1 MTSSNRNFLP
11 AEIIQKKKR
20 GELLS
25 ADEISWLVGAYT
37 RGDLPDYQMAAWAMA
52 VYFQGLA
59 EIELAHLT
67 LAMRDSGRK
76 FNFQALHAPRVDKH
90 STGGVGDKTSLII
103 GPIWAAAGIYNPMIA
118 GRGLGHTG
126 GTLDKLESIP
136 GFRVHL
142 SPEEFETNVAQHFF
156 SIMGQTADIC
166 PADRKLYALRD
177 VTATVDSIPL
187 ICASIMSKKLAEDL
201 TGLVLDVKFGNG
213 AFMKTLDEAEKL
225 ARTLV
230 STGVHNGV
238 QVHAVLTD
246 MNQPLGRYAG
256 NSLEVFECLEILQ
269 GRKSLQ
275 GQYDFYESTR
285 ELSLQ
290 LAAHGFVFAK
300 QTATLEAGYA
310 KAKEILE
317 SGAAFSAFKKL
328 CEYQGPARFD
338 LLPMAKNQ
346 ASINSVASGYVSK
359 INTEKLG
366 LALIEIGAGRR
377 KSDDKI
383 DHSAGFEFMCRIGD
397 FVEKNQPLVRVHCAS
412 PDLVEKIKNSVL
424 DAFEFSNAAP
434 RSLPLIAR
442 VIP

>member
-1 MTSSNRNFLP
+1 MASFLP

-25 ADEISWLVGAYT
+25 AEEISWLITAFTSGE
-37 RGDLPDYQMAAWAMA
+37 LPDYQMAAWAMA
-52 VYFQGLA
+52 VYFQGLT

-76 FNFQALHAPRVDKH
+76 FNFQKLNAPRVDKH

-103 GPIWAAAGIYNPMIA
+103 GPIWAAAGIHNPMIA

-136 GFRVHL
+136 GFRIHL
-142 SPEEFETNVAQHFF
+142 SPEEFEKNIETHYF
-156 SIMGQTADIC
+156 SIMGQTVDIC

-238 QVHAVLTD
+238 KVHALLTD

-256 NSLEVFECLEILQ
+256 NSLEVLECLEILQ
-269 GRKSLQ
+269 GKTCLQ
-275 GQYDFYESTR
+275 GKYDFYESTR
-285 ELSLQ
+285 ELSLH

-300 QTATLEAGYA
+300 QATTIEAGYL
-310 KAKEILE
+310 KAKEILD
-317 SGAAFSAFKKL
+317 SGAAFTAFKKL

-338 LLPMAKNQ
+338 QLPVAKNQ
-346 ASINSVASGYVSK
+346 TDIVSKASGFVSK

-377 KSDDKI
+377 KTDDKI
-383 DHSAGFEFMCRIGD
+383 DHSAGFEFMCRFGD
-397 FVEKNQPLVRVHCAS
+397 FVEKNQPLMRVHSAS
-412 PDLVEKIKNSVL
+412 PSLAQKIENSVL
-424 DAFEFSNAAP
+424 SAFEFSNAAP
-434 RSLPLIAR
+434 QGLPLIAR
-442 VIP
+442 MIP